1 MIFGQRESNS
11 YLAAIFSYDFLDEHI
26 GDETIARIH
35 LGEIDD
41 WIHDLAASGLFSS
54 TEVRAAELAWRKNP
68 RLLLD
73 ALLEDAD
80 EVSVRRWESVWARL
94 DRQPHDVHSASVT
107 EDG

>member
-1 MIFGQRESNS
+1 MIFGQGESNS

-26 GDETIARIH
+26 GDETIARIYR
-35 LGEIDD
+35 GEIAE
-41 WIHDLAASGLFSS
+41 WIHDLAASRLFSA

-94 DRQPHDVHSASVT
+94 DRQLRDVH
-107 EDG
+107 